1 MAWSSISAKC
11 FKLNEK
17 LIVIALGGNAL
28 LKRGQKGTFDDQY
41 QNVKGT
47 VAKVADLIER
57 GHKIVLTHGNGPQVG
72 ATLLRHDAAKSIVP
86 PFPLDA
92 CGAETQGFIGYMI
105 QQALRN
111 ELKSRGI
118 DKFVVTMI
126 TRVIVYK
133 HDSAFQNP
141 TKPIGPFYS
150 KEEADKVREQK
161 PELVI
166 KEDAGRGYRR
176 VVPSP
181 DPKIIAE
188 RTAIRA
194 LIDAGFVVVACGGGG
209 IPIIEENG
217 HAVGVEA
224 VIDKDLAGQRL
235 ATLIGANIFVVLTDV
250 DGAYVNYGKP
260 NQERIK
266 EITTGK
272 LRNYAK
278 EGQFKEGSMAPK
290 VEAAIRFVESGGERA
305 VIATLGDL
313 IGALDGKTGTQ
324 ITVPK
329 V

>member
-1 MAWSSISAKC
+1 MA
-11 FKLNEK
+11 EK

-28 LKRGQKGTFDDQY
+28 LQRGQKGTFDEQY
-41 QNVKGT
+41 QNVKTT
-47 VAKVADLIER
+47 VAKVADLIQQ
-57 GHKIVLTHGNGPQVG
+57 GYKIVIAHGNGPQVG
-72 ATLLRHDAAKSIVP
+72 ATLLRHEAAKNIVP
-86 PFPLDA
+86 AFPLDA

-111 ELKSRGI
+111 ELKARGI
-118 DKFVVTMI
+118 DKYIVTVV
-126 TRVIVYK
+126 TRVIVDK
-133 HDSAFQNP
+133 HDSAFHNP

-150 KEEADKVREQK
+150 KEEAAKVKEQR
-161 PELVI
+161 PDLVI

-188 RTAIRA
+188 RFAIRA
-194 LIDAGFVVVACGGGG
+194 LVDAGFVVVACGGGG

-250 DGAYVNYGKP
+250 DGAYVNYGTPK
-260 NQERIK
+260 QEVIK
-266 EITTGK
+266 EITSGK
-272 LRNYAK
+272 LRNYLV

-305 VIATLGDL
+305 IIAALGSL
-313 IGALDGKTGTQ
+313 IEALEGNTGTH
-324 ITVPK
+324 VVAPK
-329 V
+329 A

>member
-1 MAWSSISAKC
+1 MFGMSE
-11 FKLNEK
+11 N

-28 LKRGQKGTFDDQY
+28 LQRGQRGTFEEQY
-41 QNVKGT
+41 QNVKKT
-47 VAKVADLIER
+47 AVRVADLIER
-57 GHKIVLTHGNGPQVG
+57 GYKIVLTHGNGPQVG
-72 ATLLRHDAAKSIVP
+72 ATLLRHEAAKSIVP
-86 PFPLDA
+86 TFPLDA
-92 CGAETQGFIGYMI
+92 CGAETQGFIGYMT

-118 DKFVVTMI
+118 DKFVITVI
-126 TRVIVYK
+126 TRVIVDK

-150 KEEADKVREQK
+150 KEEANQIGEQK
-161 PELVI
+161 PDLVI

-188 RTAIRA
+188 RFAIKA
-194 LIDAGFVVVACGGGG
+194 LVDAGFVVVSCGGGG

-235 ATLIGANIFVVLTDV
+235 ATLIGANVFVILTDV

-260 NQERIK
+260 NQELIR

-272 LRNYAK
+272 LRNYARD
-278 EGQFKEGSMAPK
+278 GQFKEGSMGPK

-305 VIATLGDL
+305 VIASLGSL
-313 IGALDGKTGTQ
+313 IEAIDNKTGTQ

>member
-1 MAWSSISAKC
+1 MIALSDA
-11 FKLNEK
+11 

-28 LKRGQKGTFDDQY
+28 LKRGQKGTVEEQCD
-41 QNVKGT
+41 NVRSTMSKI
-47 VAKVADLIER
+47 ADLIQK
-57 GHKIVLTHGNGPQVG
+57 GHKVVITHGNGPQVG
-72 ATLLRHDAAKSIVP
+72 ATLLRHEAAKSIVP

-105 QQALRN
+105 QQELRN
-111 ELKSRGI
+111 ELKTRGV
-118 DKFVVTMI
+118 DKFVITVI
-126 TRVIVYK
+126 TRVIVDK

-150 KEEADKVREQK
+150 KDEASRLKEQR
-161 PELVI
+161 PDLTI

-209 IPIIEENG
+209 IPIIEEG
-217 HAVGVEA
+217 GQAVGVEA
-224 VIDKDLAGQRL
+224 VIDKDLAAQRL
-235 ATLIGANIFVVLTDV
+235 ATLIRAHLLIMLTDV
-250 DGAYVNYGKP
+250 EAAFLYYGSQK
-260 NQERIK
+260 QEKIK
-266 EITTGK
+266 EITSGK
-272 LRNYAK
+272 LRNYLN

-305 VIATLGDL
+305 VIAELGDL
-313 IGALDGKTGTQ
+313 TEALEGKSGTQ

-329 V
+329 A

>member
-1 MAWSSISAKC
+1 MTD
-11 FKLNEK
+11 KLM
-17 LIVIALGGNAL
+17 VIALGGNAL
-28 LKRGQKGTFDDQY
+28 LQRGQKGSFDDQY
-41 QNVKGT
+41 RNVKVT
-47 VAKVADLIER
+47 VSKIADLVQR
-57 GHKIVLTHGNGPQVG
+57 GYKIVMTHGNGPQVG
-72 ATLLRHDAAKSIVP
+72 ATLLRHEAAKNIVP
-86 PFPLDA
+86 AFPLDA

-118 DKFVVTMI
+118 DKYVVTII
-126 TRVIVYK
+126 TRVIVDK

-150 KEEADKVREQK
+150 KEEAAKVKEQK

-188 RTAIRA
+188 RSAIRA
-194 LIDAGFVVVACGGGG
+194 LVDADFVVVACGGGG

-224 VIDKDLAGQRL
+224 VIDKDLGGQRL
-235 ATLIGANIFVVLTDV
+235 ATLIGANIFVILTDV
-250 DGAYVNYGKP
+250 DGAYINYGTPK
-260 NQERIK
+260 QELIK
-266 EITTGK
+266 EATSGM
-272 LRNYAK
+272 LRNHLRD
-278 EGQFKEGSMAPK
+278 GQFKEGSMAPK

-305 VIATLGDL
+305 VIAALGNL
-313 IGALDGKTGTQ
+313 TEAVDGKTGTQ
-324 ITVPK
+324 IVMPRA
-329 V
+329 

>member
-1 MAWSSISAKC
+1 LA
-11 FKLNEK
+11 EK

-28 LKRGQKGTFDDQY
+28 LKRGQKGSFDDQY
-41 QNVKGT
+41 QNVKST
-47 VAKVADLIER
+47 VANVADLIER
-57 GHKIVLTHGNGPQVG
+57 GYKIVLTHGNGPQVG
-72 ATLLRHDAAKSIVP
+72 ATLLRHEAAKNIVP

-118 DKFVVTMI
+118 DKFVITII
-126 TRVIVYK
+126 TRVIVDK

-141 TKPIGPFYS
+141 TKPIGPFYT

-188 RTAIRA
+188 RLAIRA
-194 LIDAGFVVVACGGGG
+194 LVDAGFVVVACGGGG
-209 IPIIEENG
+209 IPVVEESG

-260 NQERIK
+260 NQELIK

-272 LRNYAK
+272 LRNYSK

-313 IGALDGKTGTQ
+313 IEALDGKAGTQ
-324 ITVPK
+324 ISVPK
-329 V
+329 L